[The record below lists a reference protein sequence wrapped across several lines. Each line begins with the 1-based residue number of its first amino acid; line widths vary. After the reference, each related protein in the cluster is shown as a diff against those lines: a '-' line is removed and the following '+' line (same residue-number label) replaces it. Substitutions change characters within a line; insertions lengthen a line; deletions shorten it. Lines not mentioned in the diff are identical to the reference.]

1 MVHDNDVAGILKLF
15 SEMTIYENRRG
26 GTSRVL
32 RIIIYNHPVWWFY
45 RREAREVHEEYTLL
59 VTAIIVEISAT
70 SSNKWW
76 GLGPR

>member
-1 MVHDNDVAGILKLF
+1 MVHDNDVAGTLKLF
-15 SEMTIYENRRG
+15 SEMTIYENTRG

-45 RREAREVHEEYTLL
+45 RWEAREVHEEYTLP
-59 VTAIIVEISAT
+59 VIVEISAT
-70 SSNKWW
+70 SPDKWW